1 MSVLKINE
9 LLREKAELNARLN
22 LLPYDGTPE
31 IKESDAKKYLYVRK
45 REMGKLKSTYVGVF
59 SDSLYAA
66 LLRYQAEARA
76 LRKQLRKIEKELVL
90 LGYEDGTL
98 SPEVLLNLD
107 FARANMKSNIYDQA
121 VLEGV
126 ATTFPQTEDIIDGGV
141 IHGVTATDVQKILNL
156 KHAWEFI
163 LDKNVLRARSDFYI
177 LSHIARLVN
186 EGFYAEG
193 GRLRSVPVRIGGT
206 DYTPPLPI
214 EVDVKEALAR
224 IVNSG
229 EDAIGAAISLCL
241 YCMKAQFFNDGN
253 KRTAVIFANHF
264 LISRGGGL
272 LVIPEAH
279 VPRFKHLLVRYY
291 EGKDEGEI
299 RAFLREECIKKQ
311 AAYEQ

>member
-9 LLREKAELNARLN
+9 LLREKAELNARLS

-31 IKESDAKKYLYVRK
+31 IKESDEKKYLYVRK
-45 REMGKLKSTYVGVF
+45 REMGRLKSTYVGVF

-156 KHAWEFI
+156 KHAWDFI

-214 EVDVKEALAR
+214 EVDVKEEIAR
-224 IVNSG
+224 IVSSA

-241 YCMKAQFFNDGN
+241 YCMKAQLFNDGN

-279 VPRFKHLLVRYY
+279 VSRFKHLLVRYY
-291 EGKDEGEI
+291 EDKDGGEI

-311 AAYEQ
+311 AAHEQ

>member
-45 REMGKLKSTYVGVF
+45 REMGRLKSTYVGVF

-163 LDKNVLRARSDFYI
+163 LDKDVLRARSDFYI

-214 EVDVKEALAR
+214 EVDVKEELAR

-241 YCMKAQFFNDGN
+241 YCMKAQLFNDGN

-272 LVIPEAH
+272 LAIPEAH
-279 VPRFKHLLVRYY
+279 VPHFKHLLVRYY
-291 EGKDEGEI
+291 EGKDGGEI